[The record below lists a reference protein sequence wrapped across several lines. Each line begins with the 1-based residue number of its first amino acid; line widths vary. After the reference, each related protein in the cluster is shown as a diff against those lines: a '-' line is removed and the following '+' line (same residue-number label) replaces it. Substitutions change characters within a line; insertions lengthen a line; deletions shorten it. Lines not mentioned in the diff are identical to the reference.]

1 MEVVYGVEGGGGLE
15 KGLSSTVLY
24 VPLLSAVGC

>member
-1 MEVVYGVEGGGGLE
+1 MEVVYGVEGGLE